1 MAMAMFKFEEFELD
15 RARYQLRRAGRN
27 LKLEKIPM
35 ELLILLV
42 AKNGHL
48 VTRPE
53 IVKRLWSDQVFVDT
67 EHGINTAIRKIRQV
81 LRDDPERPRFVETV
95 TGKGYRFIAPV
106 TEISEPSANDSGT
119 LQIVNSPD
127 AVSSSDSGSIGAQA
141 AKMDPAEQDTAAETN
156 SLRNRKKTFRIAA
169 LGTVA
174 VIGLIVVTI
183 IGWNARGWRDRFQSR
198 TTKPRIAALA
208 VLPLENLSGDPGQDY
223 LAAGLTDEL
232 ITMLAKNS
240 TLRIISR
247 TSVMQYKGVHRPLR
261 DIARELGVDGILEG
275 SVART
280 ETRVHM
286 TIQLIHAPSDTHV
299 WAESYD
305 RNVDTIVSLP
315 RDTAQTIAKQLNSAA
330 ASVRPQRLI
339 NPEAHDAYLRGRYY
353 WISFKTS
360 KAGEYFKKAVELQPD
375 YALGWSGLSDFYGRS
390 AMTGAGPPRELVLQL
405 TAAASKAL
413 ELDDS
418 LAEAHN
424 SAAAGY
430 LFNWN
435 WERADM
441 ESARAVELHPDFAEA
456 HHLRSY
462 VLAAR
467 NRMDEALEE
476 QKRSTELDPLLRPW
490 AMGRMFMRMR
500 QFDAA
505 LNDARLRVAAQPEIR
520 SLRDLLSDA
529 YWYKGMEKE
538 AVQELE
544 EQQLLDGDKA
554 TAAAVRRAFQQG
566 GYKAVLELQVS
577 RMKQSARKQYVSP
590 LFFAYVYGRLGL
602 REETLHF
609 LEEAFKEASPRLVL
623 IQTEPDFDF
632 IHSDERY
639 RAIVRGMGLPP
650 AF

>member
-1 MAMAMFKFEEFELD
+1 MGVAVFKFEEFELD
-15 RARYQLRRAGRN
+15 RARYQLCRAGRN

-53 IVKRLWSDQVFVDT
+53 IVERLWSDQVFVDT

-81 LRDDPERPRFVETV
+81 LRDDPERPRFVQTV

-106 TEISEPSANDSGT
+106 TEISEPSANESGT
-119 LQIVNSPD
+119 SQIVYSPD
-127 AVSSSDSGSIGAQA
+127 AVSSFDSGSIGAQA
-141 AKMDPAEQDTAAETN
+141 AKMGPAEQDTPAETN
-156 SLRNRKKTFRIAA
+156 PLRNRKKTFRIAA
-169 LGTVA
+169 LGMVA
-174 VIGLIVVTI
+174 AIGLIVAT
-183 IGWNARGWRDRFQSR
+183 IGWNVRGWRDRFQSR
-198 TTKPRIAALA
+198 TTKPRIATLA

-305 RNVDTIVSLP
+305 RNMDTIVSLP
-315 RDTAQTIAKQLNSAA
+315 GDAAQTIAKQLKSVA
-330 ASVRPQRLI
+330 ASVRPHRLI

-375 YALGWSGLSDFYGRS
+375 YALGWSGLADFYGRS
-390 AMTGAGPPRELVLQL
+390 AMTGEGPPRVFLPQL
-405 TAAASKAL
+405 TAAAAKAL

-418 LAEAHN
+418 LAEAHT
-424 SAAAGY
+424 SAGAGY

-441 ESARAVELHPDFAEA
+441 EFARAVELRPDFAEA

-476 QKRSTELDPLLRPW
+476 QKRSTELDPLVRPW

-505 LNDARLRVAAQPEIR
+505 LNDARLRVAAQPEIS
-520 SLRDLLSDA
+520 SLRNLLSDA

-554 TAAAVRRAFQQG
+554 TAAAIRRAFHQG
-566 GYKAVLELQVS
+566 GYKAVMELQVS
-577 RMKQSARKQYVSP
+577 RMKQRARKRYVSP

-602 REETLHF
+602 REETIHF
-609 LEEAFKEASPRLVL
+609 LEEAFKEPSPRLVL

>member
-1 MAMAMFKFEEFELD
+1 MAVAVFKFEEFELD
-15 RARYQLRRAGRN
+15 RARYQLCRAGRN

-53 IVKRLWSDQVFVDT
+53 IVERLWSDQVFVDT

-81 LRDDPERPRFVETV
+81 LRDDPERPRFVQTV

-106 TEISEPSANDSGT
+106 TEISEPSANESGT
-119 LQIVNSPD
+119 SQIVYFPD
-127 AVSSSDSGSIGAQA
+127 AVSSFDSGSIGAQA
-141 AKMDPAEQDTAAETN
+141 AKMDPAEQDTPAETN
-156 SLRNRKKTFRIAA
+156 PPRNPKKTFRIAA
-169 LGTVA
+169 FGAVA

-183 IGWNARGWRDRFQSR
+183 GGNVRGWRDRFQSR
-198 TTKPRIAALA
+198 TTKPRIATLA

-247 TSVMQYKGVHRPLR
+247 TSVMQYKGVNRPLR
-261 DIARELGVDGILEG
+261 DIARDLGVDGILEG

-280 ETRVHM
+280 GTRVHM

-305 RNVDTIVSLP
+305 RNLDTIVSLP
-315 RDTAQTIAKQLNSAA
+315 RDAAQTIAKQLKSAA
-330 ASVRPQRLI
+330 APVGPQRLI

-375 YALGWSGLSDFYGRS
+375 YALGWSGLADFYGRS
-390 AMTGAGPPRELVLQL
+390 AMTGLGPPRVLLLQL
-405 TAAASKAL
+405 TAAAAKAL

-441 ESARAVELHPDFAEA
+441 ESARAVELRPDFAEA

-476 QKRSTELDPLLRPW
+476 QKRATELDPLVRPW
-490 AMGRMFMRMR
+490 AMGVMFMRMR

-505 LNDARLRVAAQPEIR
+505 LNDARMRVAAQPEIS
-520 SLRDLLSDA
+520 SLRGLLSDA

-544 EQQLLDGDKA
+544 EQQLLDGDKG
-554 TAAAVRRAFQQG
+554 TAAAIRRAFHHG
-566 GYKAVLELQVS
+566 GYKAVMESRVS
-577 RMKQSARKQYVSP
+577 RMKQSARKRYVSP
-590 LFFAYVYGRLGL
+590 MFFAYVYGRLGL
-602 REETLHF
+602 REETIHF
-609 LEEAFKEASPRLVL
+609 LEEAFKDPSPRLVL

>member
-1 MAMAMFKFEEFELD
+1 
-15 RARYQLRRAGRN
+15 
-27 LKLEKIPM
+27 
-35 ELLILLV
+35 
-42 AKNGHL
+42 
-48 VTRPE
+48 
-53 IVKRLWSDQVFVDT
+53 
-67 EHGINTAIRKIRQV
+67 
-81 LRDDPERPRFVETV
+81 
-95 TGKGYRFIAPV
+95 
-106 TEISEPSANDSGT
+106 
-119 LQIVNSPD
+119 
-127 AVSSSDSGSIGAQA
+127 
-141 AKMDPAEQDTAAETN
+141 
-156 SLRNRKKTFRIAA
+156 
-169 LGTVA
+169 
-174 VIGLIVVTI
+174 
-183 IGWNARGWRDRFQSR
+183 
-198 TTKPRIAALA
+198 

-247 TSVMQYKGVHRPLR
+247 TSVMQYKEVNRPLR
-261 DIARELGVDGILEG
+261 DIARDLGVDGILEG

-280 ETRVHM
+280 GTRVHM

-305 RNVDTIVSLP
+305 RNLDTIVSLP
-315 RDTAQTIAKQLNSAA
+315 RDAAQTIAKQLKSAA
-330 ASVRPQRLI
+330 APAGPQRLI

-353 WISFKTS
+353 WISLKTS
-360 KAGEYFKKAVELQPD
+360 KAGEYFRKAVELQPD
-375 YALGWSGLSDFYGRS
+375 YALGWSGLADFYGRS
-390 AMTGAGPPRELVLQL
+390 AMIGLGSPRVFLPQL
-405 TAAASKAL
+405 TAAAAKAL

-418 LAEAHN
+418 LAEAHT
-424 SAAAGY
+424 SAGAGY

-441 ESARAVELHPDFAEA
+441 ESARAVELRPDFAEA

-476 QKRSTELDPLLRPW
+476 QKRATELDPLIRPW

-505 LNDARLRVAAQPEIR
+505 LNDARMRVAAQPEIS
-520 SLRDLLSDA
+520 SLRGLLSDA

-544 EQQLLDGDKA
+544 EQQLLDGDKG
-554 TAAAVRRAFQQG
+554 TAEAIRRAFHQG
-566 GYKAVLELQVS
+566 GYKAVMESRVS
-577 RMKQSARKQYVSP
+577 RMKQSARKRYVSP

-602 REETLHF
+602 REETIHF
-609 LEEAFKEASPRLVL
+609 LEEAFKDPSPRLVL